1 MSSKGGRTKRI
12 IGKTAA
18 VLLALLVWQAA
29 AMALNQKILL
39 ASPISVAARLGSIWK
54 VPGFWGI
61 IWFSF
66 KRIAAG
72 FLLGLVLGTALA
84 VIAGRF
90 KIVETLLWPYMITI
104 KSVPVASF
112 IVIALVW
119 LSARQLSA
127 FISFLMVLPIIYT
140 NVLSGVKNTSLKMT
154 EMAKVFRLGWGKR
167 MLYINMPQVKPYLLS
182 GMSLSLGLAWKAGV
196 AAEIIGIPDG
206 SLGEMLYESKAYLNT
221 VDLFAWT
228 AIIVLISVLFEK
240 AVTGLAKLCFRGLE
254 RL

>member
-1 MSSKGGRTKRI
+1 MSSKGGRGKTI
-12 IGKTAA
+12 LCKTAA
-18 VLLALLVWQAA
+18 VLLALMVWQAA
-29 AMALNQKILL
+29 AMALDQKILL
-39 ASPISVAARLGSIWK
+39 VAPSDVAVRLVSIWK
-54 VPGFWGI
+54 EPGFWGI

-66 KRIAAG
+66 KRIALG
-72 FLLGLVLGTALA
+72 FLLGLFCGTVLA

-119 LSARQLSA
+119 LSARQLSV

-140 NVLSGVKNTSLKMT
+140 NVLSGVKNTSRKMT
-154 EMAKVFRLGWGKR
+154 EMAKVFRLNWGKR

-182 GMSLSLGLAWKAGV
+182 GMSISLGLAWKAGV

-228 AIIVLISVLFEK
+228 VIIVVISVLFEK
-240 AVTGLAKLCFRGLE
+240 AVILLAKLGFRGLE